1 MLKSDILYYSR
12 QENMGGLDPWFE
24 SLLDNLI
31 DQEIYPNHNVL
42 QEIGVKLEHELKTY
56 KNLHNINL
64 KTFFALLAFLLLF
77 SYEV

>member
-31 DQEIYPNHNVL
+31 DQEIYPNRR
-42 QEIGVKLEHELKTY
+42 
-56 KNLHNINL
+56 
-64 KTFFALLAFLLLF
+64 
-77 SYEV
+77 